1 MSFLSS
7 LVHGRNM
14 FYTALTVSLVLLAA
28 GAEAESEEI
37 EIKTPQGT
45 VRVKQSQVEPTPQKI
60 TVIQGD
66 KLKQL
71 AALSHDARF
80 LKNYRPDAKEPTLH
94 DYDEAFNGWRR
105 DKSDKYSADDVV
117 LIVGGY
123 LGNRCVADFDMQ
135 WVRVEDEY
143 GTDFAVRAKTSDV
156 MIFPFSSVQK
166 CIKNP
171 SPGFVHGVYHAVKSL
186 LEANKA
192 APREP

>member
-1 MSFLSS
+1 ML
-7 LVHGRNM
+7 
-14 FYTALTVSLVLLAA
+14 YTVLTVSLVLLAA
-28 GAEAESEEI
+28 APEGKSKEI

-66 KLKQL
+66 NLKRL

-80 LKNYRPDAKEPTLH
+80 LKHYRPAAKEPTLH
-94 DYDEAFNGWRR
+94 DYDEAFNAWTR
-105 DKSDKYSADDVV
+105 DKSDEFSAEDVV

-123 LGNRCVADFDMQ
+123 LGNRCIADFDMQ

-166 CIKNP
+166 RIKHP
-171 SPGFVHGVYHAVKSL
+171 SPGFVHGVYHAVKNL